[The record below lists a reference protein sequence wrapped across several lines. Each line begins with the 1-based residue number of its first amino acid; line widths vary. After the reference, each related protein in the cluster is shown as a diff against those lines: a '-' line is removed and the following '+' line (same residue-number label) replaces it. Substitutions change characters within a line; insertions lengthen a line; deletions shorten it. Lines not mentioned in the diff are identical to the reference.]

1 MKTKLG
7 ILAVACVVL
16 FVSGCGSS
24 PEDQILGK
32 WEAGESGVKLTAEF
46 APGGEAKITLFGKTL
61 QGTYK
66 LDGDELEWT
75 LNGTTTKCKV
85 KVTATD
91 MELSSDDTDRRFRAT
106 CDRFERATA

>member
-24 PEDQILGK
+24 PQDQILGK
-32 WEAGESGVKLTAEF
+32 WEAGESGFKLTAEF
-46 APGGEAKITLFGKTL
+46 ARGGKAKLTMFGKPL

-66 LDGDELEWT
+66 LNGDELEWT
-75 LNGTTTKCKV
+75 LNGKTTKCKI
-85 KVTATD
+85 KVTTTE
-91 MELSSDDTDRRFRAT
+91 MELSSEGNTIKYKKV
-106 CDRFERATA
+106 

>member
-24 PEDQILGK
+24 PQDQILGK
-32 WEAGESGVKLTAEF
+32 WEAGETGVKLTVEF
-46 APGGEAKITLFGKTL
+46 ARDGKAKLTMFGKKL

-66 LDGDELEWT
+66 MNGDELEWT
-75 LNGTTTKCKV
+75 LGGKTTKSKA
-85 KVTATD
+85 KVTATE
-91 MELSSDDTDRRFRAT
+91 MELFSEGKTIKYRKV
-106 CDRFERATA
+106 